1 MSLISRLSLAI
12 KAARQL
18 GLTPVMLNALYRFGL
33 ATGHYRRVLHAPEA
47 VPGLQLQPI
56 LPVPTR
62 DELSAILGTEGKTRL
77 LAEADEIL
85 GGKIRLFGGQPVA
98 LTPDPGG
105 PLANWTEYES
115 GKIPLQGDVKFTW
128 EPARFGWATVLAR
141 AFYITGNEIY
151 AETFWKSFKAFSAAN
166 PPYRGPNWASAQEA
180 ALRIIIWTF
189 AWHLLREA
197 GASTPARIAALAQ
210 AIAVHAARIP
220 PTLPYARSQ
229 NNNHLLSEA
238 SGLLTAG
245 LVLPRHPQAGIWR
258 ELGRKWFN
266 RGLEAQIGPDGE
278 YVQHSTNYQRLMLQL
293 ALWVRVISGEKQE
306 GPASEFLT
314 AKSRSKLA
322 EATRWLLA
330 LVDRISGQV
339 PNLGPNDGAYMLPL
353 ASLPFVDYRPV
364 VQAAARAFLAQDALA
379 PGPWDEMSLWF
390 GLTPCQQLP
399 VPDPYL
405 DILQSLV
412 PVIRQ
417 RETWAYLRAKQLT
430 SRPGHADQL
439 HLDLWWRG
447 LNLALDPG
455 TYSYNA
461 KPPWDNA
468 LTSTLVHNTVSVD
481 GREQMTRVGRFLYLD
496 WQAANATWG
505 GEGDLHQGR
514 LELHAS
520 QRAYGLWH
528 RRSVVARE
536 GLWQVEDHLYPFDPS
551 QPQPVHRYRLHWLL
565 PDWEC
570 ELAKREA
577 GVEMRLKSPY
587 GWITL
592 QVNLGPSDI
601 KFATTLIRA
610 GELLYGAGAV
620 DPIFGWVS
628 PTYGLKVPA
637 LSLAVEVQS
646 SGSLTFT
653 SQFEFPQ

>member
-18 GLTPVMLNALYRFGL
+18 GLTAVMLNALYRFGL
-33 ATGHYRRVLHAPEA
+33 ATGHYRRVLHPPEA
-47 VPGLQLQPI
+47 VPGLQLQFI
-56 LPVPTR
+56 LPIPTR
-62 DELSAILGTEGKTRL
+62 DELSAVLGGEGKTKL

-85 GGKIRLFGGQPVA
+85 SGKIRLFGGQPVE
-98 LTPDPGG
+98 LKLDPDGS
-105 PLANWTEYES
+105 LADWTDYET
-115 GKIPLQGDVKFTW
+115 GKIPTQGDVKFIW

-141 AFYITGNEIY
+141 AFFLTGDESY
-151 AETFWKSFKAFSAAN
+151 ADFFWKQFEGFTSTN
-166 PPYRGPNWASAQEA
+166 PPYRGLNWTSAQEA
-180 ALRIIIWTF
+180 ALRIITWTF

-238 SGLLTAG
+238 ASLLTAG
-245 LVLPRHPQAGIWR
+245 LVLPEHPQAKAWR

-293 ALWVRVISGEKQE
+293 ALWVRAIPGEKQG
-306 GPASEFLT
+306 GPASDFLT

-330 LVDRISGQV
+330 LLDPRSGGV
-339 PNLGPNDGAYMLPL
+339 PNLGPNDGAYILPL
-353 ASLPFVDYRPV
+353 AGLPFADYRPV
-364 VQAAARAFLAQDALA
+364 TQAAARAFLAQDALA
-379 PGPWDEMSLWF
+379 PGLWDEMSLWF
-390 GLTPCQQLP
+390 GLTPCQQQP
-399 VPDPYL
+399 APDPYL
-405 DILQSLV
+405 EILQSLV
-412 PVIRQ
+412 PVIHQ
-417 RETWAYLRAKQLT
+417 GETWAYLRAKQLT

-461 KPPWDNA
+461 EPPWDNA
-468 LTSTLVHNTVSVD
+468 LTSTLVHNTISAE
-481 GREQMTRVGRFLYLD
+481 GREQMTRAGRFLYLD

-505 GEGDLHQGR
+505 GEGDLRQGR

-528 RRSVVARE
+528 RRSVVSRE
-536 GLWQVEDHLYPFDPS
+536 GLWQIEDHLYPLDPS
-551 QPQPVHRYRLHWLL
+551 QPQPVHRYRLHWLV
-565 PDWEC
+565 PDWEW

-577 GVEMRLKSPY
+577 GVELRLKSPH

-592 QVNLGPSDI
+592 QVSLDP
-601 KFATTLIRA
+601 AELELAPTLIRA
-610 GELLYGAGAV
+610 GKLLHGAGTAS
-620 DPIFGWVS
+620 PIFGWVS

-653 SQFEFPQ
+653 SQFGFPR